1 MSLYYSIIFGILV
14 AEVILFSI
22 LALPIPTKY
31 RKPLTL
37 VLIKPFKNPT
47 VQVSIKCILCFILL
61 LFLDSVNKVY
71 NIETELNSEAAQG
84 PDRIEFLSR
93 KFLHQRNLYLT
104 GMTLFLT
111 FIVMR
116 TFGLVNELL
125 TLKDIYRS
133 PKPNAVVEH
142 EIKTK
147 EEIVKLI
154 EEKDAEIRRL
164 KEKAEALQKQ
174 M

>member
-1 MSLYYSIIFGILV
+1 
-14 AEVILFSI
+14 
-22 LALPIPTKY
+22 
-31 RKPLTL
+31 
-37 VLIKPFKNPT
+37 
-47 VQVSIKCILCFILL
+47 
-61 LFLDSVNKVY
+61 
-71 NIETELNSEAAQG
+71 
-84 PDRIEFLSR
+84 
-93 KFLHQRNLYLT
+93 
-104 GMTLFLT
+104 MTLFLT